1 MPAIT
6 ARDGLDVPHVRV
18 RRAPS
23 PRPSG
28 DIGSVGRANETA
40 RRINCLAYCLFAATR
55 LKQQQQHRHR
65 QRLRIQLALAGLM
78 PYPQLKRDRGALTIS
93 NGLEMILES
102 QFAPRVVNL
111 TLVAS

>member
-6 ARDGLDVPHVRV
+6 AKEGRTACTGASSTVSPTIRRYWFCRQGQRDGQTNQL
-18 RRAPS
+18 
-23 PRPSG
+23 SG
-28 DIGSVGRANETA
+28 
-40 RRINCLAYCLFAATR
+40 LLFICCNQTEAAAAAAASAATAYV
-55 LKQQQQHRHR
+55 
-65 QRLRIQLALAGLM
+65 QLALAGLM